1 MKQTSFWE
9 QKTFH
14 QPYDLI
20 IIGAGIVGLSSA
32 LFYRRQHP
40 DARILVL
47 DKGPIPE
54 GASTRNAGFA
64 CTGSITE
71 HVADIEKEAK
81 KNIKKRLKMRYE
93 GLHLLRKTLGDKAIG
108 YDNCGGF
115 EIFTE
120 DAKYEE
126 ACSYIGSFNR
136 WMSNLAG
143 EKMVYKPDTLNGY
156 PAIYNRLEGAIH
168 PGRMMQALIAN
179 VSQHGITIRWNTE
192 VQKIDGNGSVNL
204 DGGTAIEGDQILVAC
219 NGFTRRL
226 MPEILVRPARGYIMV
241 SEEWPDIPWKGTFNF
256 DRGYIYFRNIGNRLL
271 IGGGRNRAIE
281 DEEQDEFGTNET
293 VKTYLQD
300 FAREVLHL
308 PQNLSF
314 EYEWSGIMGF
324 TSTKT
329 PVVKRLDDDR
339 VVAAGL
345 SGMGIAIGMKVGKE
359 AARILIQK

>member
-1 MKQTSFWE
+1 MKQPSFWE
-9 QKTFH
+9 QETFF

-20 IIGAGIVGLSSA
+20 VVGAGIVGLSSA
-32 LFYRRQHP
+32 LFYRRQHA

-47 DKGPIPE
+47 DKGRIPE

-64 CTGSITE
+64 CVGSITE
-71 HVADIEKEAK
+71 QVADMQKETNE
-81 KNIKKRLKMRYE
+81 NINKRLKMRYE
-93 GLHLLRKTLGDKAIG
+93 GLQLLRNTLGDKTIG
-108 YDNCGGF
+108 YSNCGGF

-126 ACSYIGSFNR
+126 ACSYIESFNK
-136 WMSNLAG
+136 WMSNLTG

-156 PAIYNRLEGAIH
+156 PVIYNRLEGAIH
-168 PGRMMQALIAN
+168 PGRMMQALISK
-179 VSQHGITIRWNTE
+179 VSQNGIAIRWNTE
-192 VQKIDGNGSVNL
+192 VRKIDHEGSVYLN
-204 DGGTAIEGDQILVAC
+204 DDTKIEGDQFLVAC

-256 DRGYIYFRNIGNRLL
+256 DRGYIYFRNVGNRLL

-324 TSTKT
+324 TATKT

-345 SGMGIAIGMKVGKE
+345 SGMGIAIGMKVGQK
-359 AARILIQK
+359 AVKILSS